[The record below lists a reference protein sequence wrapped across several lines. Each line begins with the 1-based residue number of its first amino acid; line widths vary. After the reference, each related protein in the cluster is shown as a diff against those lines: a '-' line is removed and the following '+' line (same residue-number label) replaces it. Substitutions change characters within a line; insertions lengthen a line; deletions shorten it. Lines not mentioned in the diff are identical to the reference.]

1 MVISEQTRT
10 YTTDEFWTLYG
21 GRKFVE
27 LVKGKVREYMP
38 AGGEHGV
45 SAFQFGRHIGNFVDE
60 HNLGWVTAA
69 ETGFILYRNPD
80 PEGKDTV
87 RAPDVGFISFA
98 RLPVMPDKFIPMG
111 PDFAVEVVSPSDS
124 AEDIQEKL
132 DDYFLPD
139 TGTRLVW
146 VAYPKLKAVVAHT
159 RTGWKRYGIDDA
171 IDGGD
176 VLPGFELP
184 LAQVFR

>member
-10 YTTDEFWTLYG
+10 YTADEFWTLYG

-45 SAFQFGRHIGNFVDE
+45 ITARLSTSVSVFIDE
-60 HNLGWVTAA
+60 YHLGWVTAA

-87 RAPDVGFISFA
+87 RAPDVGFISVA
-98 RLPVMPDKFIPMG
+98 RLPQMPDEFIPIG
-111 PDFAVEVVSPSDS
+111 PDLAVKVVSPSDS
-124 AEDIQEKL
+124 AEDIQERL
-132 DDYFLPD
+132 DDYFMPD
-139 TGTRLVW
+139 TGTRLSQ
-146 VAYPKLKAVVAHT
+146 T
-159 RTGWKRYGIDDA
+159 QSRYRPYTHRLETLRD
-171 IDGGD
+171 
-176 VLPGFELP
+176 
-184 LAQVFR
+184 